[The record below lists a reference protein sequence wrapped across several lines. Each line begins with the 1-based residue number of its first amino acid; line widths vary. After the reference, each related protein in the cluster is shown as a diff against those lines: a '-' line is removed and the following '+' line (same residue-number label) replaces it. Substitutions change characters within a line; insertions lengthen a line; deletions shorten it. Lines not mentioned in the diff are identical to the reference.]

1 MSEVEQQNP
10 VDQQQVDAQNQKPA
24 VERKILATKVSGTVK
39 WFNVKNGYGFITRD
53 DTTEDIFVHQSAI
66 AKNNPN
72 KYKKSVGETEKVEFD
87 IVQGEKGNEAANVT
101 GPNGEPVVGSK
112 YAAEK
117 KPRKPRYSRN
127 RRRNKTNQ
135 QGGQQDQSVN
145 DNSGGE
151 QPTSPDAENNNENA
165 GEGNSG
171 ENRGNR
177 TRRVVRRRQYSNRQ
191 YNRPQGGG
199 NQQGGDSNDSNFQS
213 GQDESSGPN
222 QPRNNSRGNYPND
235 SGARNNSSRP
245 KRRPRSFN
253 NSNNFAD
260 NQPNGG
266 GVPNQ
271 QQQTSGGPPRQRPP
285 QFRQYRPRMPM
296 NNNDQGQ
303 GLDSMQGEPR
313 RGGPMMSGGQMRNG
327 PNQGGQ
333 PFRPPYRRN
342 NNNFNNNNNNNN
354 FSNQQ
359 NDFPGN
365 NMGGGNNMYRGGRG
379 PMPPRGGSNPGN
391 TFNNRG
397 PRGPRP
403 NGGGRGYRKNQ
414 PENRNGDDIQNSN
427 DQSLNA

>member
-1 MSEVEQQNP
+1 MSEVEQPHP

-135 QGGQQDQSVN
+135 PGGQDQSAN

-151 QPTSPDAENNNENA
+151 QPTSPDAENQDNTVE
-165 GEGNSG
+165 GES
-171 ENRGNR
+171 RPNR

-191 YNRPQGGG
+191 YNRQPGS
-199 NQQGGDSNDSNFQS
+199 NQQGADSNDQS
-213 GQDESSGPN
+213 GQDESGPV
-222 QPRNNSRGNYPND
+222 RNNSRGNYPNG
-235 SGARNNSSRP
+235 SGGARNDGRP

-253 NSNNFAD
+253 NGGNAGFE

-266 GVPNQ
+266 GVPN
-271 QQQTSGGPPRQRPP
+271 QQTSGGPPRQRPP
-285 QFRQYRPRMPM
+285 QFRQYRPRQPM
-296 NNNDQGQ
+296 SNNGEQM
-303 GLDSMQGEPR
+303 GLDSMPSEPR
-313 RGGPMMSGGQMRNG
+313 RGGPMIPGGQMRNG

-342 NNNFNNNNNNNN
+342 NNGNGNFNNNNNFN
-354 FSNQQ
+354 S
-359 NDFPGN
+359 DVFPVN
-365 NMGGGNNMYRGGRG
+365 NMGGGQYRGGRG
-379 PMPPRGGSNPGN
+379 GPMPPRNGGNGGNPGN
-391 TFNNRG
+391 TFNNSG
-397 PRGPRP
+397 PRGPPRPRP
-403 NGGGRGYRKNQ
+403 NGGGRGYRKQ
-414 PENRNGDDIQNSN
+414 GDGNRNDDIQNSN